1 MPPTG
6 FEIDALAHPWTGKPR
21 ATAVFTIVRRRS
33 LALGIS
39 LAMLETYRALTPSPD
54 ANCAAN
60 AAGLGREPI
69 QLHG

>member
-21 ATAVFTIVRRRS
+21 ATAVFTIVRRGS

-39 LAMLETYRALTPSPD
+39 LAMLETYCGPLTPSHD
-54 ANCAAN
+54 ATVPRMP
-60 AAGLGREPI
+60 LV
-69 QLHG
+69 